1 LKVELIFGGCV
12 TMLSKRMKIAR
23 EKIEDLKE
31 YDLMEA
37 VGLAKGSALAKFDES
52 VDIAVRLGVDS
63 RKADQNIR
71 GSVLLPKGTGK
82 KFRILVFA
90 KGEKEA
96 EAKEAG
102 AEFVGGEDLLKKI
115 QDGWLGFDR
124 VVATPD
130 MMGVVGRVAKILGP
144 RGMMPNPKTGTVT
157 FDIKQAIGEIQ
168 AGKVDFRVDKAG
180 TVHAPVGRASFPVED
195 LAENFNALLAELV
208 RLKPSSSKGKY
219 LKGISLSSTMGAGV
233 RVIAPS

>member
-1 LKVELIFGGCV
+1 VEA
-12 TMLSKRMKIAR
+12 LS
-23 EKIEDLKE
+23 LVKE
-31 YDLMEA
+31 TA
-37 VGLAKGSALAKFDES
+37 QTKFDES
-52 VDIAVRLGVDS
+52 LDVAVRLGVDS

-102 AEFVGGEDLLKKI
+102 AEFVGGEDLMKKI
-115 QDGWLGFDR
+115 QGGWLEFDR
-124 VVATPD
+124 VLATPD
-130 MMGVVGRVAKILGP
+130 MMGVVGRLGKVLGP

-157 FDIKQAIGEIQ
+157 FDIKEAVKEIQ
-168 AGKVDFRVDKAG
+168 AGKVDFRVDKSG
-180 TVHAPVGRASFPVED
+180 IIHAPVGKVSFSPED
-195 LAENFNALLAELV
+195 LAENFNALMDEVV

-219 LKGISLSSTMGAGV
+219 VKGISLSSTMGAGI
-233 RVIAPS
+233 RVEFVST